1 MYRPSMYDKH
11 DETMLKFVEKF
22 NGSLVCKN
30 IEMRPNKVETYDNDG
45 IFIDIYTNQSIGYD
59 WEYRDRYF
67 EHCKLEFESLGQYER
82 KLEKK
87 SIQIS
92 LQCDSTE
99 TGIAVGW
106 HEDWLQEERERRAL
120 RTDSSW
126 KENASIRYTNKF
138 KIYSFSKI
146 DLFKNMVAS
155 AMRLQEYSSKIF
167 KIMTETVNSGIVVS
181 RTNMPQTKQ
190 LSSHEAKSK
199 SNAKTLVDFFKSK
212 GLEIVDKRPNGGCLW
227 VIGNENEIGL
237 VVREACRK
245 FHVGGNYGTEKEICQ
260 KQGWFT
266 RARK

>member
-1 MYRPSMYDKH
+1 MYRPSMYNKH

-67 EHCKLEFESLGQYER
+67 EHCKLEFDTLGQYER

-155 AMRLQEYSSKIF
+155 AMRL
-167 KIMTETVNSGIVVS
+167 
-181 RTNMPQTKQ
+181 
-190 LSSHEAKSK
+190 
-199 SNAKTLVDFFKSK
+199 
-212 GLEIVDKRPNGGCLW
+212 
-227 VIGNENEIGL
+227 
-237 VVREACRK
+237 
-245 FHVGGNYGTEKEICQ
+245 
-260 KQGWFT
+260 
-266 RARK
+266 